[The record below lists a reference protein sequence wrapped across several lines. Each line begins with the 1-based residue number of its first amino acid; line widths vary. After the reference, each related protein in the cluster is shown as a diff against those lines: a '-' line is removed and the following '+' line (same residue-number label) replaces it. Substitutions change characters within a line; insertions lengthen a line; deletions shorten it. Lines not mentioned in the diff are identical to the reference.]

1 MGRSRIITI
10 TEGRDAKWV
19 GKPFRINGITVNGHS
34 AGQLSDGGSVL
45 GSGFPFRKPHKK
57 LDKDIFIYI

>member
-1 MGRSRIITI
+1 M
-10 TEGRDAKWV
+10 K
-19 GKPFRINGITVNGHS
+19 GITVNGHS

-57 LDKDIFIYI
+57 LDKGDVPTVCPVQMSSKRNFT